1 MKKNRNNTHAIKYLM
16 DEVTS
21 PEDFIT
27 ASPEKVDDYLTSKGV
42 KLAEL
47 DSRME
52 QFLGRLGGKMALAQA
67 ARDRRTTP
75 AADTRRADLSKMSD
89 AEILAKLVAKYGGQ
103 ENIPLAARTKGALG
117 RKELESLFLDA
128 GGEG

>member
-1 MKKNRNNTHAIKYLM
+1 MKKSRNNTHAIKYLM

-27 ASPEKVDDYLTSKGV
+27 ASPETVDRYLTSKGV

-52 QFLGRLGGKMALAQA
+52 QFLGKLSGKMALAQA

-75 AADTRRADLSKMSD
+75 AAGKCRTELAQMSD
-89 AEILAKLVAKYGGQ
+89 AELLAKLVAIYGGQ
-103 ENIPLAARTKGALG
+103 ENIPLAARTKGVLG
-117 RKELESLFLDA
+117 RKELESLYLDA
-128 GGEG
+128 GDEG